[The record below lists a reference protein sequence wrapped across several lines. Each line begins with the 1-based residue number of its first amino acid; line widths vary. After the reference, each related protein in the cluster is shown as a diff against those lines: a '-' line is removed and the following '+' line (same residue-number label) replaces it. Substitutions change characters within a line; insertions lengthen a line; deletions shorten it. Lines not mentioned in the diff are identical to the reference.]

1 MNDHPPT
8 TTPTTSDPAEQPPTA
23 PAPARRSV
31 LADRY
36 HRSMDVLNVD
46 RHRLCLQLYLVIVIA
61 HWAEHIVQAV
71 QIYVFD
77 WPIEEARGVLGI
89 PFPWLVTSEW
99 MHYGYAL
106 IMLIGLL
113 LLLPGFTG
121 RSRTWW
127 TISLLIQVWHHFEH
141 LILLVQATNG
151 VNLGGGDAPS
161 SLIQLLIPRVELHL
175 FYNTIVFVPMV
186 VAMYLHARPNAVE
199 RETTQCA
206 CAGEPSRSDR

>member
-1 MNDHPPT
+1 MSDDSST
-8 TTPTTSDPAEQPPTA
+8 TASVKPAEPDGA
-23 PAPARRSV
+23 GEAAARRPTLS
-31 LADRY
+31 DRY
-36 HRSMDVLNVD
+36 HRGMDVLNVD

-71 QIYVFD
+71 QIYVLD
-77 WPIEEARGVLGI
+77 WPLEEARGVLGI

-127 TISLLIQVWHHFEH
+127 TISLLLQVWHHFEH
-141 LILLVQATNG
+141 LILLVQVGNG
-151 VNLGGGDAPS
+151 VYIGGGDAPS
-161 SLIQLLIPRVELHL
+161 SLVQLLIPRVELHL
-175 FYNTIVFVPMV
+175 FYNTLVFVPMV
-186 VAMYLHARPNAVE
+186 VAMYLHSRPNAAE
-199 RETTQCA
+199 RESMKCSCA
-206 CAGEPSRSDR
+206 DGTPRSGR